1 MLFTCA
7 ESRSACFG
15 PGGCREKSELPA
27 GNGCSWWTCRLLLE
41 STVLALPCTA
51 PHALLPFSLGGPYT
65 RCSGGYGSCRSHPV
79 PAHAA
84 QRFSQLVPPLL
95 QGLYAKRK
103 GLLFLPSFGLNP
115 VSYSGG
121 GGGVGGSAVVG
132 GGMLGGG

>member
-1 MLFTCA
+1 M
-7 ESRSACFG
+7 
-15 PGGCREKSELPA
+15 
-27 GNGCSWWTCRLLLE
+27 
-41 STVLALPCTA
+41 
-51 PHALLPFSLGGPYT
+51 
-65 RCSGGYGSCRSHPV
+65 